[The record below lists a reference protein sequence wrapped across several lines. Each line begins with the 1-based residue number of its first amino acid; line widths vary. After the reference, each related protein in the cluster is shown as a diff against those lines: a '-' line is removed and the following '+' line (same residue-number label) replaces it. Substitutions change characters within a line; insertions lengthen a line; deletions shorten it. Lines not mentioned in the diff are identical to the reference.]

1 MSAEVS
7 LLVLL
12 IAPVAGALLTFV
24 ARKPPGL
31 RDLIFMGAA
40 SISAAASLAVV
51 DAVSEGVAARVV
63 LARPLPYVE
72 LAFVAEPLSAL
83 MGAMFSVLGLLHAA
97 HTVGFVRVT
106 GEKAPHRLMAVI
118 ALAQWAALALAFSAN
133 LFTLFVA
140 YQALILI
147 GFPLVAHA
155 GEPRDRE
162 RAGLFLVVLLASAV
176 GLLLPAIV
184 WTYAVAGTLEF
195 EAGGLLSQRADA
207 LTANLLLILYVLGA
221 AMAAAPPLH
230 RWVSASSSAT
240 YPALISLHA
249 LAVLPAG
256 SVTVLKV
263 VAFVFGAA
271 LNEALLASRALIV
284 LAGVGMCAAALIALS
299 RQDARERIAY
309 AAMAQALAVLVGAL
323 LANPAGLF
331 AATLQ
336 VIAYACAGSTLL
348 MAAAATFAVTG
359 RERFS
364 DYAGLGRV
372 MPWTFAG
379 FAIAA
384 ASLIGLPP
392 FAGAW
397 ARLWLITSAA
407 GAGLV
412 WAAVLIAVA
421 AILTFAHLGPA
432 AARALSEPTPEDPFK
447 QPDGATML
455 LAAPVALGALATL
468 SLLLI
473 ADPLAAFLSPIWTPP

>member
-1 MSAEVS
+1 
-7 LLVLL
+7 LL
-12 IAPVAGALLTFV
+12 IAPFVGALLTFV

-31 RDLIFMGAA
+31 RDFVFMGTAA
-40 SISAAASLAVV
+40 VSAGASLAVMG
-51 DAVSEGVAARVV
+51 AVSGGEAARVV

-72 LAFVAEPLSAL
+72 LAFVVEPLSAL
-83 MGAMFSVLGLLHAA
+83 VGATLSVLGLLHAA
-97 HTVGFVRVT
+97 HVVGFVRAT
-106 GEKAPHRLMAVI
+106 GDKAPHRLMAVI

-133 LFTLFVA
+133 LFSLFVA

-162 RAGLFLVVLLASAV
+162 RAGLFLVVLLAAAV

-195 EAGGLLSQRADA
+195 EPGGLLSQRVDA
-207 LTANLLLILYVLGA
+207 LTANLLLLLYVLGA

-240 YPALISLHA
+240 YPALISLYA

-271 LNEALLASRALIV
+271 LNEAVLASRALIV
-284 LAGVGMCAAALIALS
+284 VAGVGMCAAALIALS
-299 RQDARERIAY
+299 RQEARERIAY

-348 MAAAATFAVTG
+348 MAAGATFAVTG
-359 RERFS
+359 RDRFS

-407 GAGLV
+407 GAGLI
-412 WAAVLIAVA
+412 WAAALVAVA

-432 AARALSEPTPEDPFK
+432 AARALSEPTPENPFK
-447 QPDGATML
+447 QPDGATVL

-468 SLLLI
+468 ALLLV